1 MTKND
6 LNGRST
12 DVPFIVLDHVNCSIF
27 NIIHHVYLF
36 SFHICAGDSN
46 NGKDSCQG
54 DSGGPLMVAE
64 NGRCIDNKISQFIN
78 LKKIKL

>member
-6 LNGRST
+6 LTGRST
-12 DVPFIVLDHVNCSIF
+12 DVPFIVLDHFNCSTF
-27 NIIHHVYLF
+27 NILMLLCLF

-46 NGKDSCQG
+46 NEKDSCQG

-64 NGRCIDNKISQFIN
+64 NNGRYIVNIQNKIYI
-78 LKKIKL
+78 